1 VRLSIAQAVGLVGDA
16 AYARRPPAAGSSPC
30 IDPRLRVAYCPRL
43 HSPPPQPFHREEW
56 EFWGRQARLSGPW
69 PGQGSAGLVG
79 CAESEP
85 RDCPP
90 RRYGLNGLTA
100 TGRRRLTAGC
110 CLLEERRSLLSF
122 WTITLPDDV
131 MAELLALDAWHLF
144 QGNIRQEL
152 SRRLERL
159 GVRPLVLAVAELHP
173 ERSVEAGQAL
183 PHLHVLFQGKR
194 QGGGDWFFS
203 PEELDGMILQALGR
217 VGVTREELPA
227 AGNVQ
232 RIRKSVRR
240 YLAKYVS
247 KGPRQFVTGSDLAML
262 GDPRLCPRQWWF
274 MSAALL
280 AMIVEATRC
289 LPAEFLA
296 WLIDRAK
303 PSWKGAPYV
312 VQRVPIAD
320 PRAPSVWTVS
330 FRSPWSL
337 FLTWEAYEKAL
348 IFGPDPNRPRSKND
362 RTQRR
367 EHSERD

>member
-1 VRLSIAQAVGLVGDA
+1 MRLSIAQAIGLVSDA
-16 AYARRPPAAGSSPC
+16 AYARRPQAAGFSPC

-43 HSPPPQPFHREEW
+43 HSPPPAPFHREDW
-56 EFWGRQARLSGPW
+56 DFWGRQARLFGPW
-69 PGQGSAGLVG
+69 PCQGSAGLVG

-90 RRYGLNGLTA
+90 RRYGLNGLTT

-122 WTITLPDDV
+122 WTITLPNDV
-131 MAELLALDAWHLF
+131 MLELLQLDAWHLF
-144 QGNIRQEL
+144 QGHIRREL
-152 SRRLERL
+152 SRRLDRQ

-194 QGGGDWFFS
+194 DAGGDWIFTRDQ
-203 PEELDGMILQALGR
+203 LDRMIVQALGR
-217 VGVTREELPA
+217 VGVVREALPA

-247 KGPRQFVTGSDLAML
+247 KGPRQSVASSDLAML

-280 AMIVEATRC
+280 AMIEQATRC

-296 WLIDRAK
+296 WLIDRAR

-312 VQRVPIAD
+312 VQRVPISD

-348 IFGPDPNRPRSKND
+348 IFGPDPNRPTLRND
-362 RTQRR
+362 CTDPGQ
-367 EHSERD
+367 HSQQH